1 MRNVGVY
8 YYEKQR
14 EKWLTW
20 LVMTVLNLLFIIGC
34 IVQIGFG
41 RPVGQ
46 NPMSD
51 VGLIITAAA
60 MFLISSLI
68 LSGNLLT
75 YINNEGVFFRYS
87 PYHFR
92 YQFYA
97 WNNISR
103 IYVRHYH
110 PIREYGGRGM
120 RMSRWHFTGKTVHF
134 NRSIA
139 YTIGGKTGLQIE
151 LKNGKKILIGTQQP
165 DELNRV
171 LIKLGKTS

>member
-51 VGLIITAAA
+51 VGLIIRAAA

-68 LSGNLLT
+68 LSGNLRT
-75 YINNEGVFFRYS
+75 YINSEGVFFRYS

-120 RMSRWHFTGKTVHF
+120 RMPRWHFTGKTVYF

-139 YTIGGKTGLQIE
+139 YTIGGK
-151 LKNGKKILIGTQQP
+151 P
-165 DELNRV
+165 DYRLN
-171 LIKLGKTS
+171 